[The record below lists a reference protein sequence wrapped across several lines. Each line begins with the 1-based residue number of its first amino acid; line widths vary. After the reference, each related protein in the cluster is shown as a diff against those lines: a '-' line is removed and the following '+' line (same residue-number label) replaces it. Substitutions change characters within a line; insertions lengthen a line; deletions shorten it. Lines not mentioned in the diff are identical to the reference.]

1 MSKNTLRARSL
12 PGLGAYCLGL
22 GIIVAATIL
31 NLAHDRLCE
40 RDIARLPF
48 FLPHLYDASGKFGV
62 TLLLTALGV
71 SIILLGAV
79 ARRTREER
87 GKGDRAHVPSVP
99 VFYAAGE
106 EGATDSHPPGVVVL
120 TTRRYLAHANLS
132 GTTGFP
138 TRRLPEG

>member
-1 MSKNTLRARSL
+1 MTKNTLRSL

-48 FLPHLYDASGKFGV
+48 FLPELYDNTGKFGV
-62 TLLLTALGV
+62 TLLLTALGLSV
-71 SIILLGAV
+71 ILLGA
-79 ARRTREER
+79 ASRRVRAEEE
-87 GKGDRAHVPSVP
+87 KLDRPHVPSSP
-99 VFYAAGE
+99 LFYGPGDDGPADSRPAG
-106 EGATDSHPPGVVVL
+106 AVVL

-138 TRRLPEG
+138 SRRAPKG